1 MAVVRGEPEVS
12 STEIT
17 ASEQLQPTP
26 STAVVSGKRQRDEP
40 QVTERYE
47 GQITVTYMYICRPEE
62 KFEAKHLNY
71 WRFSFVSNLL
81 KRIQEQRVQSI
92 FIAPLESE
100 GLTIFT

>member
-1 MAVVRGEPEVS
+1 MNAVRGEPEVS

-47 GQITVTYMYICRPEE
+47 GQMTVTYIQVYIG
-62 KFEAKHLNY
+62 
-71 WRFSFVSNLL
+71 L
-81 KRIQEQRVQSI
+81 KRKSRQKS
-92 FIAPLESE
+92 
-100 GLTIFT
+100 

>member
-1 MAVVRGEPEVS
+1 MS

-47 GQITVTYMYICRPEE
+47 GQNDDSDLNTCICKPEE
-62 KFEAKHLNY
+62 KFQTKQLKH
-71 WRFSFVSNLL
+71 S
-81 KRIQEQRVQSI
+81 
-92 FIAPLESE
+92 
-100 GLTIFT
+100 T

>member
-1 MAVVRGEPEVS
+1 MYYILEMKSSFQHQKLIDSKQIIIDFVLPVVRGEPEVS

-47 GQITVTYMYICRPEE
+47 RHMTMTYMYMYY
-62 KFEAKHLNY
+62 N
-71 WRFSFVSNLL
+71 
-81 KRIQEQRVQSI
+81 IQ
-92 FIAPLESE
+92 A
-100 GLTIFT
+100 